1 MVLLKLRAFCGW
13 YQEIHEGV
21 LFASSQD
28 DPPSVKFGGSYLSDG
43 MFCPDI
49 DFCDVFTLSIIKD
62 TLAYKGL
69 DIYCE

>member
-1 MVLLKLRAFCGW
+1 MVAGTNPSMGG
-13 YQEIHEGV
+13 GV
-21 LFASSQD
+21 FVPLQA
-28 DPPSVKFGGSYLSDG
+28 DPPPVKFGGSYLSDG